1 METRKKKYG
10 WTVRGILG
18 FVFGPMG
25 LLFLSLG
32 LLFWYFRVGDE
43 PEDPEI
49 FL

>member
-32 LLFWYFRVGDE
+32 LLF
-43 PEDPEI
+43 
-49 FL
+49 